1 MLRHFM
7 FRGTNSSIHRV
18 ENPETDFQPNA
29 VDLRLEKVFK
39 LADDG
44 SVFVLDGDKK
54 VHTNRIEVL
63 PNAEGFFELPQG
75 YYGIE
80 YRNGISVAPNEA
92 GWCIPRSTLIR
103 NGVVIYSSLYDSG
116 YGFGV
121 EGGNKMIGSM
131 QVCNPNGVKIRYG
144 ERVAQYL
151 CVGAQTAHL
160 YNGSYAKDH
169 AKGEVKEAKVEAEQ
183 PQPQAKKATRP
194 QRVSKKVAQPVL
206 NQEQPQA

>member
-39 LADDG
+39 LAEDG
-44 SVFVLDGDKK
+44 STFILDGDKK
-54 VHTNRIEVL
+54 VHTNRVEVL
-63 PNAEGFFELPQG
+63 PNAEGFFELQPG

-80 YRNGISVAPNEA
+80 YRNGISVAPDEA

-103 NGVVIYSSLYDSG
+103 NGVVVFSSLYDSG

-121 EGGNKMIGSM
+121 EGGNKMIGAM
-131 QVCNPNGVKIRYG
+131 QVCNPNGAKIRYG

-169 AKGEVKEAKVEAEQ
+169 AKVEVKEVKAEVATEEPQTKKTVRQ
-183 PQPQAKKATRP
+183 PRATKA
-194 QRVSKKVAQPVL
+194 VARPVL
-206 NQEQPQA
+206 QEQPQQA